1 MLQINLFVQMSGRNN
16 RSNVGPMAVF
26 SINMR
31 TNGIDQKDT
40 TDQ

>member
-1 MLQINLFVQMSGRNN
+1 MLQTNLFVQMSGRNN
-16 RSNVGPMAVF
+16 HPNVGPMAVF

-31 TNGIDQKDT
+31 TNGSDQKET